1 MISIKYLVY
10 QSIESIP
17 VRLFLSH
24 TNFKVSS
31 YKMDDAVKEKIYKK
45 WKFTF
50 EEFGYE
56 K

>member
-1 MISIKYLVY
+1 
-10 QSIESIP
+10 
-17 VRLFLSH
+17 
-24 TNFKVSS
+24 
-31 YKMDDAVKEKIYKK
+31 MDDAVKEKIYKK